1 MFLLDFSSEPKIIQ
15 GIREVGDLLLNVKGN
30 FNMATATAAQKS
42 ALTNEAEEVL
52 RPLMDALDGSLS
64 FYAQACEKTIF
75 KRLLKELWRIT
86 IRTLEKTVVLPPMTD
101 RTVTITRI

>member
-1 MFLLDFSSEPKIIQ
+1 M
-15 GIREVGDLLLNVKGN
+15 GDLLLNVKGN
-30 FNMATATAAQKS
+30 FNMATATPAQKS
-42 ALTNEAEEVL
+42 ALSVEAEEVL
-52 RPLMDALDGSLS
+52 RPLMDSLDGSLS

-101 RTVTITRI
+101 RTVTASNSKNENQIHWM